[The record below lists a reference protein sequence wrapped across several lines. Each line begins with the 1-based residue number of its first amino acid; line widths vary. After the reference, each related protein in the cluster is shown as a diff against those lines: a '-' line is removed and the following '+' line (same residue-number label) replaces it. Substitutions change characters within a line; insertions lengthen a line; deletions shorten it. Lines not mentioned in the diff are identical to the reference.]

1 VCMTLLTASCFGV
14 GQGLSEGAIP
24 WCWDYYSKVLEG
36 TLVLCAFARTK
47 PDALQGVL
55 LGRSG
60 I

>member
-1 VCMTLLTASCFGV
+1 MYDFAYCVVFWRWSG
-14 GQGLSEGAIP
+14 GYPRGAIP